1 MPGDDASEV
10 KEKKS
15 VKEEVV
21 GYAKSFAIALLLAVI
36 FRTVLFEPFH
46 IPSGSMKSNL
56 LVDDYLF
63 VSKYSYGYSRY
74 SIPFGPPLFE
84 GRILTG
90 GDEPKRGEVIVF
102 KLPGDTGTNYIK
114 RLVGLPGDTIQM
126 KNGVLHLNGTAVEKE
141 FKDMYVDDNGME
153 IRRYVETL
161 PDGTKYDILD
171 ETKNGLVDNT
181 GVYKV
186 PEGHYFF
193 LGDNRDNS
201 T

>member
-63 VSKYSYGYSRY
+63 VSKYS
-74 SIPFGPPLFE
+74 SIIDIELIIKSLFSPIFPSLSLSSE
-84 GRILTG
+84 YFLS
-90 GDEPKRGEVIVF
+90 
-102 KLPGDTGTNYIK
+102 
-114 RLVGLPGDTIQM
+114 
-126 KNGVLHLNGTAVEKE
+126 KNFVNFLSDSSCPSSQE
-141 FKDMYVDDNGME
+141 
-153 IRRYVETL
+153 RR
-161 PDGTKYDILD
+161 
-171 ETKNGLVDNT
+171 
-181 GVYKV
+181 
-186 PEGHYFF
+186 
-193 LGDNRDNS
+193 
-201 T
+201 